1 LPVRELAQETTTAA
15 EKEHLSRKRKEFSQE
30 QKRKEKEKRQR
41 IINREKKRA
50 VKRIHLKRLAIL
62 FSQIAPQFV
71 YIAESAS
78 ATNKQQNSLCLR
90 TRHTISYIRLKEHP
104 TFCILLPKTIRSF
117 SASQKKLSLS
127 SMELD

>member
-1 LPVRELAQETTTAA
+1 
-15 EKEHLSRKRKEFSQE
+15 
-30 QKRKEKEKRQR
+30 
-41 IINREKKRA
+41 

-78 ATNKQQNSLCLR
+78 ATNKQQSPLLEDPTYNII
-90 TRHTISYIRLKEHP
+90 HRLKEHP
-104 TFCILLPKTIRSF
+104 TFCILLSKTIRSF
-117 SASQKKLSLS
+117 STSQKKQSLS